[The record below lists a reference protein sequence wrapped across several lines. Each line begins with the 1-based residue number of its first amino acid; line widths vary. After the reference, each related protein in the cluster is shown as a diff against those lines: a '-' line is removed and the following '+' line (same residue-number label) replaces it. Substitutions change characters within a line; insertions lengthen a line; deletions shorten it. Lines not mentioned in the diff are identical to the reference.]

1 MADKKKYYKLDEIGF
16 LGTQEKKSALQKK
29 RDLAKTGEIIKFL
42 KSRKSSSLSERK
54 ARTASVTAARFA
66 VKKAS

>member
-1 MADKKKYYKLDEIGF
+1 MADKKEYYKLDDIGF

-29 RDLAKTGEIIKFL
+29 REIAKTGEIIKFL
-42 KSRKSSSLSERK
+42 KSRKIASSSERK
-54 ARTASVTAARFA
+54 ARAASVTTTRFG